1 MITLFHSI
9 WTTLMFI
16 LFVGIV
22 VWAFSRRQ
30 KTEFATAA
38 SIPFEDE
45 EHPIQ
50 SDPDAERPYG

>member
-22 VWAFSRRQ
+22 VWAFSR
-30 KTEFATAA
+30 